1 MLGIQPRNKHWSK
14 EAIARFQTC
23 VARIKLQAQVV
34 EITENGVGIEL
45 TDLSTSYPRIISDI
59 LIDEHLVLK
68 AGSPHIDLVKTRPVD
83 KHDLQI
89 DTLGLQGN
97 IFKLLLKFVFSFAI
111 IGYENCAISSDRI
124 FL

>member
-1 MLGIQPRNKHWSK
+1 MSGIQPRNKHWSK

-68 AGSPHIDLVKTRPVD
+68 AGSPHTDLAKTRPVD

-89 DTLGLQGN
+89 DTSGLQGN
-97 IFKLLLKFVFSFAI
+97 IFKLLFKFVFSFAF